1 MARNLKNLIKASGYA
16 GTSGQSFRNHVAG
29 AASGVK
35 MSDYNMGNPAW
46 TNTPN
51 PSTTYATPT
60 TFSNLTLTL
69 GVYNAKAS
77 QIQETTTAS
86 WQVAY
91 ISPLSTASATL
102 NSVSWASNVAT
113 VSITVN
119 GELTTGTPTTTASVW
134 YQGYTYPYLP
144 YGGSGN
150 TDPNTCSP
158 DCETAFNVSFTM
170 SANPVAA
177 SGSTT
182 NNLSVQYVPDK
193 YGAQYNPTIWGP
205 GPTAGGTWTVNQDRR
220 PGAQPTVDAVQWATD
235 ASFTNVVSTSQ
246 TYTISSDNNNY
257 TELYLRYK
265 LDGAGSWTDYPSN
278 PLVWQDPR
286 NDT

>member
-1 MARNLKNLIKASGYA
+1 MPRTLQRLIIASGNA

-29 AASGVK
+29 AVSGTK
-35 MSDYNMGNPAW
+35 MSDYNIDSPAW
-46 TNTPN
+46 TNTP
-51 PSTTYATPT
+51 SAVTTYPTPT

-77 QIQETTTAS
+77 QIQETTAAGWS
-86 WQVAY
+86 VAY
-91 ISPLSTASATL
+91 ISPLSTASASI

-113 VSITVN
+113 VSVTIN
-119 GELTTGTPTTTASVW
+119 GELTTGTPVTTASVW
-134 YQGYTYPYLP
+134 YQGYTNPVLP

-150 TDPNTCSP
+150 TDPSNCSP
-158 DCETAFNVSFTM
+158 DCTTAFDVAFTM
-170 SANPVAA
+170 SANPIAA

-193 YGAQYNPTIWGP
+193 FGAQFNPTIYGP
-205 GPTAGGTWTVNQDRR
+205 GPTAGGQWTVNQDRR
-220 PGAQPTVDAVQWATD
+220 PGAQPTVDAVEWATD
-235 ASFTNVVSTSQ
+235 AGFTNVVSTSQ
-246 TYTISSDNNNY
+246 TYVISSDNNTY

-265 LDGAGSWTDYPSN
+265 IDGAGSFTDYPSN
-278 PLVWQDPR
+278 PLIWQDPR